1 MSNRGLLRPLKV
13 PEMKIFDCISR
24 VFKRKRKRSKV
35 PTITTGTEGSFT
47 LTSQSGLYFK
57 PPITVHSFVGSTVP
71 PDSANRLV
79 RRVTERIDEKSMSDY
94 EFREWLRDNLI
105 SCEYQSELGPMCT
118 YAKPDDT
125 RPISVIDA
133 MLEVK

>member
-1 MSNRGLLRPLKV
+1 
-13 PEMKIFDCISR
+13 MKIFDCIRR
-24 VFKRKRKRSKV
+24 VLKRKRKNRKEPV
-35 PTITTGTEGSFT
+35 TTTTGTEGSFT

-57 PPITVHSFVGSTVP
+57 PPVTIHSFVGSTVP

-79 RRVTERIDEKSMSDY
+79 RRVTEQIDEKSMSDY

-105 SCEYQSELGPMCT
+105 SCEYQSELGPMCK

-125 RPISVIDA
+125 RPISVIDT